1 MIGAAYDTFE
11 LFASTGERFGLA
23 LEHPSIIEGVTIPVL
38 MRVTLIERQT

>member
-23 LEHPSIIEGVTIPVL
+23 LEHPSIIEGVIPVL